1 MQIGRFLVTRADQD
15 RIHGWREIAA
25 YLGRDER
32 TAKRWEKQRGL
43 PVRRIPGEGRAN
55 VYAQRSEV
63 EAWLLDDRG
72 RAAEVPVE
80 TAAGGVAAATR
91 VAAEPA
97 EAAGEG
103 AGTGPEASEPWVG
116 DGEAPA
122 PGEIAAADGGE
133 PGDSGSSGDSG
144 EWGEAGAV
152 GRARIAKEA
161 FRPAEHLSLMVSVFG
176 LLLLLTAT
184 AVRFFHVGPL
194 EAILFAS
201 ESVPGAEPVG
211 RGSDAVRDEL
221 YLRGVYLC
229 EMRSPASLAEAQRLF
244 LQAIARDPRHA
255 PSYSGL
261 AKTYLLLREYATMP
275 NDEAYSRAKEAA
287 ERAVRLDPKQTEAH
301 AALGFVNFFSL
312 RKAEEAEREFGL
324 AMEADDRSALAH
336 HWFGSMLMHQGR
348 YAEAVAQ
355 LNAAQQLAPTSTAIL
370 ASKALALGF
379 GGHKDEAMRLLEA
392 MDGTGQDAAMVHR
405 DLGYLSLVAPRDT
418 GRFLRESVRFAELR
432 RDGET
437 VALLRVA
444 AEAFAARGETAMWE
458 TMLREERAAHP
469 DAAHP
474 TYLMAEA
481 DAALGHEQAALGE
494 LARLAED
501 RDGRMVGMVMEPAF
515 LGLHKDAGFTKIAE
529 ELGLVYPV
537 IAAR

>member
-1 MQIGRFLVTRADQD
+1 MSRADQD

-43 PVRRIPGEGRAN
+43 PVRRVPGDGRAN

-63 EAWLLDDRG
+63 EAWLLRDTG
-72 RAAEVPVE
+72 VSAERSREGDLAMDGGPGGADGLGDAGE
-80 TAAGGVAAATR
+80 LDEPGAAAGSLPLSR
-91 VAAEPA
+91 
-97 EAAGEG
+97 
-103 AGTGPEASEPWVG
+103 
-116 DGEAPA
+116 
-122 PGEIAAADGGE
+122 
-133 PGDSGSSGDSG
+133 
-144 EWGEAGAV
+144 
-152 GRARIAKEA
+152 EA
-161 FRPAEHLSLMVSVFG
+161 FRPAEHVSLMVSLFG
-176 LLLLLTAT
+176 LALLLAAT

-201 ESVPGAEPVG
+201 ESVPGPAGVG

-244 LQAIARDPRHA
+244 LQAISRDPRHA

-312 RKAEEAEREFGL
+312 RKADEAEREFGL
-324 AMEADDRSALAH
+324 AMEADDRNALAH

-355 LNAAQQLAPTSTAIL
+355 LDAAQQLTPTSTAIL

-379 GGHKDEAMRLLEA
+379 GGHKEEGMRLLEA

-405 DLGYLSLVAPRDT
+405 DLGYLSLVAPQDT
-418 GRFLRESVRFAELR
+418 GRFLRESVRFAEMR
-432 RDGET
+432 RDPET

-444 AEAFAARGETAMWE
+444 GEAFAAGGETAMWE
-458 TMLREERAAHP
+458 TVLREERAAHP

-481 DAALGHEQAALGE
+481 DAALGHEQAALRE
-494 LARLAED
+494 LARLADD
-501 RDGRMVGMVMEPAF
+501 RDGRMVGMVMEPEF
-515 LGLHKDAGFTKIAE
+515 LSLHKDAGFAKIAE

-537 IAAR
+537 VAAR